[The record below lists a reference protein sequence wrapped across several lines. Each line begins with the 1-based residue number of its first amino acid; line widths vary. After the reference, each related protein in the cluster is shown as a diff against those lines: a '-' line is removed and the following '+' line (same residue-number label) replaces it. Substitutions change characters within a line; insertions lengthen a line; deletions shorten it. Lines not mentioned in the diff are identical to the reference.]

1 MREANTYG
9 VFPEVCTLLKK
20 ERMLRHIR
28 KTKTI
33 VEILGGDWFLKISSL
48 NLTCYVLNFPREK
61 FKKEGD
67 DMEYEREIPPV
78 LIEGWK

>member
-9 VFPEVCTLLKK
+9 DFPEVCTLLKK

-33 VEILGGDWFLKISSL
+33 VTGSSRL
-48 NLTCYVLNFPREK
+48 AV
-61 FKKEGD
+61 
-67 DMEYEREIPPV
+67 
-78 LIEGWK
+78 